1 MATKIPLCVIG
12 PPSKDPNLGRYRIY
26 NPVFVKFYLSLGSD
40 FNPITEILGR
50 EFAKWGA
57 IYKPPGEYILFEQD
71 EDATYFLLRFS

>member
-12 PPSKDPNLGRYRIY
+12 PPSKDPNLGSYRVY
-26 NPVFVKFYLSLGSD
+26 NPIFMNFYSYLGSD
-40 FNPITEILGR
+40 FNPDTATLGR

-57 IYKPPGEYILFEQD
+57 IYKTTGEYILFERD